1 MPPAGKKEHPCP
13 RNLCAGMGSFLRM
26 FKNEGLQS
34 RRQFEIEK
42 KIMFVEYLSNLSNAG
57 ALRAPALL

>member
-1 MPPAGKKEHPCP
+1 VADNIRIEQRKEPAAMQVYSGACGD
-13 RNLCAGMGSFLRM
+13 A
-26 FKNEGLQS
+26 LQS